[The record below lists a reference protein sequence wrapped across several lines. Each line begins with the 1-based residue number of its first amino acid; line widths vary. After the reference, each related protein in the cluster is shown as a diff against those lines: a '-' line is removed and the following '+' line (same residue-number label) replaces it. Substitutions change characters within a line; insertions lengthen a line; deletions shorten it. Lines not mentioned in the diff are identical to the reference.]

1 MKRKGILGIG
11 AGIGAAAAAVAAFF
25 FQPGR
30 GQARRQAV
38 RRSGEAVARRS
49 ANVAALVGSP
59 RRGSAGGGA
68 ELRSRIE
75 DALIEALG
83 GEGLALRVVVDDD
96 TLAVRGEVATLDQ
109 ISRASQAIERVR
121 GDNEVVNLVRLR
133 APAVPRTALG

>member
-30 GQARRQAV
+30 GRARRQAV

-49 ANVAALVGSP
+49 ANVAALVGSS
-59 RRGSAGGGA
+59 RRGSGGGVV

-96 TLAVRGEVATLDQ
+96 TVTVRGEVATLHQ

-121 GDNEVVNLVRLR
+121 GDAEVVNLVRLR
-133 APAVPRTALG
+133 TPAVTRTAPG